1 LTEIIEERSS
11 AGFSSLHTIF
21 RSGLVLGIA
30 GLSGCSSVITAATAV
45 ASSVGHVASAI
56 VRPFTSSRPRSPS
69 PAGLDDYKTQVAQ
82 HVVQHNPDRS
92 YSGKLPPML
101 PAIVVLEITVDENG
115 QLRDVA
121 VQRSRDPDA
130 SQIALDSMR
139 RSTPLPRPHQLA
151 KAGGKLTFS
160 ETFLFADSG
169 RYQLRSL
176 ADPQTAD

>member
-1 LTEIIEERSS
+1 MKTIIRP
-11 AGFSSLHTIF
+11 
-21 RSGLVLGIA
+21 GLFFVFLLA
-30 GLSGCSSVITAATAV
+30 GLSGCSSVMTATTAV

-56 VRPFTSSRPRSPS
+56 VRPFTSSPAAKPALQS

-82 HVVQHNPDRS
+82 HVLQHNPDRS

-115 QLRDVA
+115 GLKDVA

-130 SQIALDSMR
+130 SRIALDSMR
-139 RSTPLPRPHQLA
+139 RSTPLPPPHQLA
-151 KAGGKLTFS
+151 QAGGKLTFS

-176 ADPQTAD
+176 AGPQTAD